1 MGLTEQPARRRTLPA
16 AGSWARGLLPET
28 GPQRAISLATFVN
41 TFGSGMFMTSSA
53 LFFTQVVGLTLS
65 SYTTGLFAGSMAGL
79 VVGLFAGR
87 LADQEGACVL
97 LFVVLLFGVLVSVCC
112 LFVGVF

>member
-16 AGSWARGLLPET
+16 AGAWARGLLPET
-28 GPQRAISLATFVN
+28 GPQRAITLAPFVN

-65 SYTTGLFAGSMAGL
+65 SYTPGLFASSLAGL

-87 LADQEGACVL
+87 LAEQVGAREPQIAVKL
-97 LFVVLLFGVLVSVCC
+97 TGALATVSC
-112 LFVGVF
+112 LF